1 VGGSSKSSVKDRVV
15 QNMTVKNPES
25 SSAKRLPPEKELEHF
40 KAVVRSLMID
50 ASKVLANIELLSH
63 GAELEEQIALL
74 DHYLDY
80 TQRLCE
86 NNMQEVGDQKSGQ

>member
-1 VGGSSKSSVKDRVV
+1 
-15 QNMTVKNPES
+15 MIMENPES
-25 SSAKRLPPEKELEHF
+25 SSAKRLPPEKELRHF

-63 GAELEEQIALL
+63 GAELEEQIALFDHCL
-74 DHYLDY
+74 DH

-86 NNMQEVGDQKSGQ
+86 NNMQEAGDQEAEQQ